1 MWFWIQGSIFKH
13 PCNLRAFI
21 QLRKETD
28 VTQGVIPL
36 KCKTS
41 LGCSVTAGLDNVIF
55 RNVCKASSIGHAALC
70 WCWLKAGAQ
79 DPTSPSARAVFAG
92 HAQCQV
98 VPDVF
103 VHRSQDDNIS
113 CQRIGLCPSVPG
125 ISHVTGPP
133 FSCCSAMP
141 LWDNPIWMCQIFPQA
156 LLLTSSCSQSLEL
169 GVDSRAQL
177 FRERWSQKNGFSS
190 SLRLAHT
197 ALLSGL
203 FSSLHW
209 QWSLSLCHV

>member
-1 MWFWIQGSIFKH
+1 MW
-13 PCNLRAFI
+13 
-21 QLRKETD
+21 
-28 VTQGVIPL
+28 
-36 KCKTS
+36 S
-41 LGCSVTAGLDNVIF
+41 LGM
-55 RNVCKASSIGHAALC
+55 
-70 WCWLKAGAQ
+70 
-79 DPTSPSARAVFAG
+79 SARHPALEMLLSADAG
-92 HAQCQV
+92 WKQVPKTPPPPVPGQCLLVMPQCQV

-177 FRERWSQKNGFSS
+177 FRERWSQKNGSSS

-209 QWSLSLCHV
+209 EWSLSLCHV